1 MIKYIKIK
9 DDRDVKEIIYATQL
23 LQLDTIEDG
32 FITSSNKLNT
42 STMMSTDF

>member
-9 DDRDVKEIIYATQL
+9 DDRDVKEIIYETQL

-32 FITSSNKLNT
+32 FITFFKQIKHIY
-42 STMMSTDF
+42 DD

>member
-9 DDRDVKEIIYATQL
+9 DDRDDRDVKEIIYATQL

-32 FITSSNKLNT
+32 FITFFKQIKHIY
-42 STMMSTDF
+42 DD